1 MFSLFLVQ
9 VIQAEIKVATLL
21 AENNFPFA
29 FADKLNKI
37 FSIIFPDSNIAK
49 EHRMAKT
56 KTTCILNK
64 SLAPYFLQET
74 VSIMKNEHYSL
85 SADGSNDSDLEQMNP
100 LTVRLF
106 DVNTKKVETRFLN
119 LCCTTGQFSRT
130 PETIFS
136 KIESIIDYLEV
147 PWENCVG
154 FSLGNASANMGIRNS
169 IKSRIIAK
177 NEVCCIMGCSSHII
191 HNTAHQG
198 STAFTSVTPFETEDF
213 CVFYYFDKSTKRK
226 CSLKTYYEFCDQE
239 YRQILKH
246 INVRWLGLE
255 KAVERI

>member
-9 VIQAEIKVATLL
+9 EIQAEIKVATLL

-100 LTVRLF
+100 LNVRLF
-106 DVNTKKVETRFLN
+106 DVNTKKLR
-119 LCCTTGQFSRT
+119 
-130 PETIFS
+130 
-136 KIESIIDYLEV
+136 
-147 PWENCVG
+147 
-154 FSLGNASANMGIRNS
+154 
-169 IKSRIIAK
+169 
-177 NEVCCIMGCSSHII
+177 H
-191 HNTAHQG
+191 
-198 STAFTSVTPFETEDF
+198 AF
-213 CVFYYFDKSTKRK
+213 
-226 CSLKTYYEFCDQE
+226 
-239 YRQILKH
+239 
-246 INVRWLGLE
+246 
-255 KAVERI
+255 